1 MNGKKRSKTSSLNGV
16 SGFKK
21 MTSIRRVKG
30 HEILSYVGQHQP
42 TAGGHKPTKN
52 LLRLLASPI
61 FFLTVFHLFF
71 CPSSLVHFGGFL
83 LFYSVYAVVKRLL
96 LLPVFKISQNME
108 QNLATVLW
116 PKQQTTIN
124 PRLTKTSRN
133 ICQRNRPGAKK
144 HVKRALR

>member
-1 MNGKKRSKTSSLNGV
+1 MRFCLLSANTNQQLVATNPQKLAQTSLLPDLLLNCF
-16 SGFKK
+16 S
-21 MTSIRRVKG
+21 S
-30 HEILSYVGQHQP
+30 
-42 TAGGHKPTKN
+42 
-52 LLRLLASPI
+52 
-61 FFLTVFHLFF
+61 FFS
-71 CPSSLVHFGGFL
+71 PSSLVHFGGFL
-83 LFYSVYAVVKRLL
+83 LFYSVYAVVKLLL